1 VCWSIV
7 VKEKP
12 TVDSSF
18 FGAFLL
24 TTSLRWRR
32 TSVYIYLFR
41 ITIPVNY
48 TNEFREHFETTIVY
62 SSCGSPIHLTLPVLT
77 FNFARIN
84 VEFLTELRYT
94 SVLISFSKLGYYRTT
109 LGRFHQKSSNRSMSM
124 LEYREKF
131 QVCLEISWEYLSGIW
146 QYWSNILAQPTACLF
161 STFPYLQ
168 LQVAVLCLNFIH
180 KASSGY
186 EKFL

>member
-12 TVDSSF
+12 TVDSPF

-24 TTSLRWRR
+24 IAYLRWRR

-48 TNEFREHFETTIVY
+48 TNEFREHIAATIY
-62 SSCGSPIHLTLPVLT
+62 SSCGSLIPLTLPVLT

-84 VEFLTELRYT
+84 VEFLTELSYMSVQT
-94 SVLISFSKLGYYRTT
+94 SFAKLGSCRTT
-109 LGRFHQKSSNRSMSM
+109 LGRFIQQSWNRSMTM

-131 QVCLEISWEYLSGIW
+131 QVCLEISVRHLA
-146 QYWSNILAQPTACLF
+146 IL
-161 STFPYLQ
+161 
-168 LQVAVLCLNFIH
+168 
-180 KASSGY
+180 K
-186 EKFL
+186 